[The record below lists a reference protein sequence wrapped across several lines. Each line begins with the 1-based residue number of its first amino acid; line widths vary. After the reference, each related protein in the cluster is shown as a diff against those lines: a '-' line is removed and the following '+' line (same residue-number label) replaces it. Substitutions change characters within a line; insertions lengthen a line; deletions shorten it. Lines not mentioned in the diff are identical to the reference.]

1 MTSAAEHAQA
11 GEVGETNQIP
21 ISHHQHPQQH
31 IPSRGNQINVK
42 RISSIHDQRDP
53 LALHFCN
60 RHICSHT
67 QLNRTK
73 YHSHNVENRENL
85 F

>member
-1 MTSAAEHAQA
+1 MTSAAEHAQE

-53 LALHFCN
+53 LALHFC
-60 RHICSHT
+60 ICSNT